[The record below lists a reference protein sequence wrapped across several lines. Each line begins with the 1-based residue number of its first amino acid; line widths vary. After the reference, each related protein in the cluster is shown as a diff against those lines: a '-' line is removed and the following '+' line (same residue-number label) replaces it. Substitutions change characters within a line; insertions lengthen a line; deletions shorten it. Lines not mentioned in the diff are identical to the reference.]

1 MNGRFRATYGDRF
14 RSRKLRSA
22 IPLIT
27 LHRLERGLVAQTA
40 PDIAS
45 SSRGGSGDWSIG
57 FGLSLQTSC
66 RRMIDRRNDSPRR
79 YFVDG
84 HGRRVL
90 VGLTIEETVEFERL
104 DGLAILNGGNVFWQE
119 PDLPA
124 ANPQKRWLELYTKHD
139 SAWAQWMAERR
150 QPKREILPF
159 LN

>member
-1 MNGRFRATYGDRF
+1 
-14 RSRKLRSA
+14 
-22 IPLIT
+22 
-27 LHRLERGLVAQTA
+27 
-40 PDIAS
+40 
-45 SSRGGSGDWSIG
+45 
-57 FGLSLQTSC
+57 
-66 RRMIDRRNDSPRR
+66 MIDRRNDSPRR

-104 DGLAILNGGNVFWQE
+104 DGLAILNGGNVLLWQE

-124 ANPQKRWLELYTKHD
+124 ANPQRRWLELYTKHD

-150 QPKREILPF
+150 QPKRENLPF